1 MGLHGFRGFI
11 FWVMDF
17 GSRILWGL
25 HGFRGFIFW
34 VMDFGSRILWGISRI
49 ARIYFLEDGFWIAD
63 FMGNFADCVDLFF
76 G

>member
-1 MGLHGFRGFI
+1 MGFHG
-11 FWVMDF
+11 
-17 GSRILWGL
+17 L
-25 HGFRGFIFW
+25 RGFIFW